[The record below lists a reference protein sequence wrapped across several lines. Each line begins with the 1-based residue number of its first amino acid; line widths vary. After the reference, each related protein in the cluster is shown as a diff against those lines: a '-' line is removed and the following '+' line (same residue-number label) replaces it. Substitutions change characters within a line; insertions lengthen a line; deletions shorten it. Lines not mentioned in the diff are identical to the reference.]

1 MFEFLS
7 YLIMISPFT
16 GSNEIFWFKE
26 NDNTF
31 NVETIIFH
39 KGTIKQNNS
48 KNNNHHQAKIHGF
61 LNICVLQFIAT

>member
-16 GSNEIFWFKE
+16 GSTEIFWFNIKKFLQE

-39 KGTIKQNNS
+39 KGTIKQF
-48 KNNNHHQAKIHGF
+48 KK
-61 LNICVLQFIAT
+61 

>member
-16 GSNEIFWFKE
+16 GGTEIFWFKE

-39 KGTIKQNNS
+39 KGTIKQF
-48 KNNNHHQAKIHGF
+48 KK
-61 LNICVLQFIAT
+61 